1 MLKWF
6 CPTPQRKKRVY
17 FFFVWNPQGAENIWI
32 ACLKLHN
39 NSPVLYLAPSCLRV
53 CVCVCV
59 CVCVQSA
66 AVVMGIILKDWQ
78 SISTVSPTHY
88 YQHSGL
94 TAAWILV
101 IALSSLLASSDRA
114 RTTAAAPCITMT
126 DAPQMLT
133 PAKHS
138 TCNYTSHS
146 KFMES
151 WTPIHFYNTLSA
163 LRLYSAVDSYSRAA
177 ASVSVS
183 LDFTCLLVMCCGCA
197 QVVNSRWGYK
207 VYLVS

>member
-1 MLKWF
+1 MVLSH
-6 CPTPQRKKRVY
+6 TTKKETCL
-17 FFFVWNPQGAENIWI
+17 FLL
-32 ACLKLHN
+32 CLKP
-39 NSPVLYLAPSCLRV
+39 SRGRKYLDCLFKAPQQLPCTLSYPLLST
-53 CVCVCV
+53 CV

-101 IALSSLLASSDRA
+101 IALSSLLAASDRA